1 MKKILLSVLVLG
13 IAVFFFY
20 RGAPMPPGK
29 QTISEASTIV
39 AFQDTVPL
47 ERPGS
52 IQARNP
58 VIWADVPDLSVIRV
72 GDTYYMSSTTMHMS
86 PGLPIMRSRDLVN
99 WEMVNYAYETLADND
114 ALTLQNK
121 QQAYGSGSWAS
132 SLRSHKGVF
141 YVTTFSST
149 TGETYVFK
157 TKNIDKGPWIKS
169 SFKPM
174 LHDHSLFF
182 EDDGRVYMT
191 YGGGD
196 IRLIELTADA
206 SAIKPGGIDQVIID
220 DASLVAGPNVGLN
233 AEGSQIHKIN
243 GKYYIFLITW
253 PKNGIRTELVFRSD
267 NLTGPYEGKVALSDR
282 GIAQGSIID
291 TPGGEWY
298 AMLFRDF
305 GAVGRTPYLVP
316 VTWKDGWPIFGIDG
330 KAPDILDIQTTPQN
344 ISGIIAS
351 DEFDRRS
358 KDRMLPLAWQWN
370 HNPDDRYWSIKERP
384 GYLRLTNGGISTNIL
399 DARNTLTQRTF
410 GPECSGSLALDI
422 SHMKTG
428 DVAGLAAFQKNY
440 GFVAVKMS
448 GKTKSIIMV
457 NADGGSPVEAANIP
471 ITQDRIF
478 LKVSMDFTNL
488 TDKASF
494 YYSLDGTEWR
504 AIGNTLQ
511 MSYTLPHFMGYRFAL
526 FNYATETNGGF
537 VDFDWFRTSDKK

>member
-1 MKKILLSVLVLG
+1 MKKLLLSVLVLG
-13 IAVFFFY
+13 IAVFFLY
-20 RGAPMPPGK
+20 LLPMPTGK
-29 QTISEASTIV
+29 RGISDVSSV
-39 AFQDTVPL
+39 FKDTVGQ
-47 ERPGS
+47 EKPGFL
-52 IQARNP
+52 QARNP

-72 GDTYYMSSTTMHMS
+72 GDTYYMSSTTMHMN
-86 PGLPIMRSRDLVN
+86 PGLPIMRCKDLVN
-99 WEMVNYAYETLADND
+99 WEMVNYAYDILADND
-114 ALTLQNK
+114 ALTLRNK

-132 SLRSHKGVF
+132 SLRFHNDTF

-157 TKNIDKGPWIKS
+157 TKNIEKDPWTRS

-191 YGGGD
+191 YGSGD
-196 IRLIELTADA
+196 IRLIELTADV
-206 SAIKPGGIDQVIID
+206 SAIKPGGVDQVIID
-220 DASLVAGPNVGLN
+220 DASLVAGPDVGLK
-233 AEGSQIHKIN
+233 AEGSQLYKIN

-282 GIAQGSIID
+282 GIAQGGIFD
-291 TPGGEWY
+291 TPGGDWY

-316 VTWKDGWPIFGIDG
+316 VTWEDGWPIFGIDG
-330 KAPDILDIQTTPQN
+330 KAPDTLDIPTTSQN

-351 DEFDRRS
+351 DEFDRRA

-384 GYLRLTNGGISTNIL
+384 GYLRLTNGEIATNIL
-399 DARNTLTQRTF
+399 DARNILTQRTF
-410 GPECSGSLALDI
+410 GPECSGSLAIDI
-422 SHMKTG
+422 SHMKNG
-428 DVAGLAAFQKNY
+428 DFAGLAAFQKNY

-448 GKTKSIIMV
+448 GNTKSIIMV
-457 NADGGSPVEAANIP
+457 NADRGSPAEIANVP
-471 ITQDRIF
+471 LTQDQLY
-478 LKVSMDFTNL
+478 LKVSMDYTNL

-494 YYSLDGTEWR
+494 YYSLNGTDWR

-526 FNYATETNGGF
+526 FNYATETKGGF
-537 VDFDWFRTSDKK
+537 VDFDWFRIGDM